1 MEYIFWLNENAI
13 KTNKISQ
20 KNSLNVRERHR
31 GKQTNKHKYREKQ
44 QQQIDA
50 KFHWKLTKVKINVH
64 RGNHTPSKR
73 FSNRIQFQK
82 SMLSLSMKM
91 KREKNEEK
99 KTKRGRLLRIVHSLI
114 GSTLVIKW
122 DWNVYY
128 LASMELV
135 HPEMIKKKHINIY
148 KKSHTSDFSSLHWP
162 THYDLSTISEVL
174 KTCS

>member
-1 MEYIFWLNENAI
+1 MNGIHFLTKW
-13 KTNKISQ
+13 KCDKNKQNQSK

-135 HPEMIKKKHINIY
+135 HPEMIKKKNTLTFI
-148 KKSHTSDFSSLHWP
+148 KKVTLPIFLLYTDRLIMICQP
-162 THYDLSTISEVL
+162 YL
-174 KTCS
+174 KC